1 MRPPSIIDFE
11 RAYLASLA
19 LGIVN
24 TAIHWQTVERSF
36 EDPALQTLG
45 AGPGIVVGILAF
57 SIAISLLLWF
67 FIARRA
73 STVAKWIYVVFIAFG
88 VIGIISS
95 LTTLPFGT
103 QLILNVVAQLLQF
116 FAAWLL
122 FKPDAKAWF
131 TGQWTADARVFD

>member
-24 TAIHWQTVERSF
+24 TTIHWQVIEQSF
-36 EDPALQTLG
+36 EDPALQVLG
-45 AGPGIVVGILAF
+45 GPGAIVGILAF
-57 SIAISLLLWF
+57 GMAISLLLWF

-131 TGQWTADARVFD
+131 AGQWTADARVFD

>member
-1 MRPPSIIDFE
+1 VRPPSIIDFE

-24 TAIHWQTVERSF
+24 TTIHWQAIEQSF
-36 EDPALQTLG
+36 EDPALQVLG
-45 AGPGIVVGILAF
+45 GPGAIVGILAF
-57 SIAISLLLWF
+57 GMAISLLLWF

-88 VIGIISS
+88 VVGIISN
-95 LTTLPFGT
+95 LATLPLGT
-103 QLILNVVAQLLQF
+103 QLILNVVAQLLQL

-122 FKPDAKAWF
+122 FKPDARAWF
-131 TGQWTADARVFD
+131 AGQWTADARVFD

>member
-24 TAIHWQTVERSF
+24 TTINWQAIEQSF
-36 EDPALQTLG
+36 EDPAMQVLG
-45 AGPGIVVGILAF
+45 GPGAIVGILAF
-57 SIAISLLLWF
+57 GMAISLLLWF

-88 VIGIISS
+88 VVSIISN
-95 LTTLPFGT
+95 LATLPFGT
-103 QLILNVVAQLLQF
+103 QLILNVVAQLLQL

-122 FKPDAKAWF
+122 FKPDARAWF
-131 TGQWTADARVFD
+131 AGQWTADARVFD

>member
-24 TAIHWQTVERSF
+24 TTIHWQAIEQSF
-36 EDPALQTLG
+36 EDPAMQVLG
-45 AGPGIVVGILAF
+45 GPGAIVGILAF
-57 SIAISLLLWF
+57 GMAISLLLWF

-88 VIGIISS
+88 VVSIISN
-95 LTTLPFGT
+95 LATLPFGT
-103 QLILNVVAQLLQF
+103 QLILNVVAQLLQL

-122 FKPDAKAWF
+122 FKPDARAWF
-131 TGQWTADARVFD
+131 AGQWTADARVFD